1 MILNVLNLFLPK
13 SCSCLGL
20 NCLCLSHR
28 DTFTSWGAALMSN
41 LILVA
46 YIPKLI
52 KEH

>member
-1 MILNVLNLFLPK
+1 MILNVLNLFSPE
-13 SCSCLGL
+13 SSSCLDL

-28 DTFTSWGAALMSN
+28 DTFTGWGAALMSN

-46 YIPKLI
+46 WIPKLI